1 MQSKLYKYRLVDNKL
16 SITNL
21 RSYSVKSK
29 VVLTSI
35 SYQSKIFNDYTFE
48 SNQEIIIDLN
58 YTPFHSVDL
67 ENKMNLRVY
76 ENGVKVIDDYV
87 SIGIEKAYILISN
100 DKYEGITQKL
110 IDGLER
116 YSNIPIIHY
125 NINYDSGIKSTNLTN
140 IRLDFDGESDPQ
152 YMQFMK
158 PPCFIDSIE
167 RGVQKAV
174 FIDSDILVRP
184 NIDSLFDIPHI
195 TEGPIIQKQ
204 RWNYVITNGMYIP
217 GPQVSEFMG
226 FQQENF
232 KQPYPN
238 GITFLVIFNHT
249 HLELFRE
256 WKQICFSDEI
266 QVIRKTE
273 FLHDELLLNCLL
285 WKHKMPPNLVTVGLN
300 VRNEKDVNFFYQ
312 HPNLTGDFLLD
323 MNDWGLG
330 HFSQS
335 HIPFDKD
342 DILLFHCVKECDI
355 ADNINKIIY
364 RTEVGVNDEAK
375 FKDKLV
381 DFYNNINSNKSIKKL
396 KPKFSVLFHDGA
408 FLEIKDTL
416 KDFDVK
422 FIDTENQKVVY
433 NLTLQNNTW
442 AKTSLQYFVPWKII
456 AENDEDRFEYDLDL
470 AGQRVLITF
479 ESSALGDS
487 LAWIPY
493 VDEFRK
499 KHNCELIVST
509 FLNHLFI
516 DQYPHIKFVNPGE
529 SVHNIYAIYRIGWFY
544 DGDYYNKNLHPNDFK
559 SIPLQ
564 QTASD
569 ILGLEYNEV
578 KPLVK
583 KSKAPKKKKVGI
595 GMQSTTQAK
604 YWNNPSGWQEVVNY
618 LRNLGYEVMVYSKEE
633 DGYMDNF
640 YPMGTTK
647 FKGNKLEELIEDFPS
662 CEFFI
667 GLGSGLSWLAWACD
681 LPVVLISGFSEKF
694 AEMSSNCHRVIN
706 ENVCHGCFNKEK
718 LNAGDWN
725 WCPYHKGTDRQFE
738 CTKEITSEMV
748 ISEIEKIINQ

>member
-583 KSKAPKKKKVGI
+583 KSKAPKKRKVGI